1 MLTDRIIGAITFK
14 REVYA
19 EVESDTSFT
28 QTAWIIV
35 VVVSALAQLGAAA
48 SPGRG
53 IVGWILAA
61 IIFTVFAVVG
71 FAVGAFVINWVGKQL
86 FQADVSFEELVRTLG
101 LAYVW
106 QAVGVLG
113 ILGFVPALGCLLVPI
128 RVVAGLAGLVAWL
141 FAAKEAL
148 DLEWGQTAVTV
159 IIGWVVL
166 FIITLI
172 AGAVVALFGLGA
184 TAARGA
190 FGQ

>member
-1 MLTDRIIGAITFK
+1 MLTERIMGAIMFK

-19 EVESDTSFT
+19 EVEKDTSFT

-35 VVVSALAQLGAAA
+35 VVVSLLAQLGGFAAA
-48 SPGRG
+48 GRG
-53 IVGWILAA
+53 LIGWVLAA
-61 IIFTVFAVVG
+61 IIGTVFAVIA
-71 FAVGAFVINWVGKQL
+71 FAVGAFVIGWVGKQL

-113 ILGFVPALGCLLVPI
+113 ILGFIPALGCLLAPVRI
-128 RVVAGLAGLVAWL
+128 VAGLAGLVAWV

-148 DLEWGQTAVTV
+148 DLEWGQTAITV
-159 IIGWVVL
+159 IIGWVVV

-172 AGAVVALFGLGA
+172 AGAIVAVVGLGA
-184 TAARGA
+184 GA
-190 FGQ
+190 IGGALGQ